1 MTATH
6 ERHTITIDRTHLRRI
21 VFSAIAASHGDI
33 STEEL
38 VPRVSVMADKV
49 LGGNYYVH
57 GDYVRRACLW
67 LEKKGLVRSRVG
79 RTRRSVKELTWTAV
93 QGDGRSIKWA

>member
-1 MTATH
+1 MTPREKTG
-6 ERHTITIDRTHLRRI
+6 TVQQTYLRRI
-21 VFSAIAASHGDI
+21 VFTAISTSHGDI

-67 LEKKGLVRSRVG
+67 LEKRGLVRSRVG

-93 QGDGRSIKWA
+93 HGPGKSIVWK

>member
-1 MTATH
+1 MNTAAPQTSA
-6 ERHTITIDRTHLRRI
+6 TIDRQNLRRF
-21 VFSAIAASHGDI
+21 VFTAIATSHGDI
-33 STEEL
+33 STEAL

-67 LEKKGLVRSRVG
+67 LEKRGLVRSRIG

-93 QGDGRSIKWA
+93 HGEGRSIKWT

>member
-1 MTATH
+1 MIDTQ
-6 ERHTITIDRTHLRRI
+6 ERTVTIKLSHLRRI
-21 VFSAIAASHGDI
+21 TFAAIATSHGDI

-57 GDYVRRACLW
+57 ADYVRRACMW
-67 LEKKGLVRSRVG
+67 LEKRGLVRSRVG
-79 RTRRSVKELTWTAV
+79 RTRRSVKEMNWTAV
-93 QGDGRSIKWA
+93 QGGGRSIKWT